1 MAEFLALRGCAAFSA
16 SRLARLQKAVG
27 ETVSGLGLAAEH
39 WYFMELEAPLNADD
53 TARLKDLLG
62 IPGQLPA
69 APGGRLL
76 LVTPRLGTISPWSSK
91 ATDIARNCGFA
102 LVKRLERGTAFH
114 VSGAGG
120 DDSQESAL
128 ARRLHDRMTESVL
141 TSIDAARALFH
152 HVAPQP
158 LATVDLLG
166 GGRGAL
172 VEANVELGL
181 ALSDDEIDYLV
192 ENFARLCR
200 NPSDVELMMFAQAN
214 SEHCRH
220 KIFNATWTVDGVDQP
235 MSLFG
240 MIRETHRAHPQG
252 TVVAYSDNAAVIEG
266 ASIRRFHPRADRG
279 YAYSDQ
285 LTHMLAK
292 VETHNHPTAIS
303 PFAGAATG
311 SGGEIR
317 DEGATGRGSK
327 PKAGLCG
334 FSVSDLRIPGYP
346 QPWES
351 GYGKPDRI
359 ASALDIMIEGPL
371 GAAAFNNEFGRPNLA
386 GYFRSFEQEFSGE
399 MRGYHKPIM
408 IAGGIGNIAAEDSF
422 KLKFPAGSLLIQ
434 LGGPGMLIG
443 LGGGAASSMATGANT
458 ADLDFASVQRGNP
471 EMQRRA
477 QEVIDRCWQMSGQQG
492 GNPILAIHDVGA
504 GGISNAMPELAHDA
518 GCGAAIDLRALPS
531 EEPGMS
537 PREIW
542 SNEAQERYVLAIAPE
557 RLAEFRAL
565 CRRER
570 CPCAVL
576 GVATDDGRLSV
587 KDDHFGNLPVD
598 MPMEVLLGKAP
609 KLHRD
614 ARRKLVSMPPL
625 NVAEIDLQEAALRV
639 LRLPAV
645 ASKNFLVTI
654 GDRSVGGLTARDQ
667 MVGPWQVPVA
677 DVAVTAMGFD
687 TLRGECFA
695 MGERT
700 PLALLDP
707 AASGRMAVGEAITNL
722 VAADVGDIGRIKLSA
737 NWMAAAGHGNEDAA
751 LFDTVRAVGIDFCPA
766 LGVSIPVGKDS
777 LSMRTK
783 WEEQGMAKQ
792 VTAPLSLIVTAFAP
806 VDDLRRTL
814 TPQLRPDAEVG
825 ETELVLIDLGF
836 GRNRLGGSALAQV
849 YGVSGDQPP
858 DAEAASLKA
867 FFGAMQSL
875 KREGRVLAY
884 HDRSDGGLFA
894 AVCEMS
900 FAAHVGVSLNL
911 DGLCYDPLMNDVDG
925 SERFPQIAGRLRDR
939 IIAALFSEELGAVL
953 QIRRE
958 DRTAAMQTLRDAGLG
973 SCTHFIGTTNTAD
986 EVRVWRNAKLAFSA
1000 RRADL
1005 QRTWSEVSFQI
1016 ARLRDDPA
1024 CADEEF
1030 DALLDGDNPGLSMTL
1045 VTSAGKAG
1053 SQSIAP
1059 SPGEGDGGRARIGP
1073 QAIRGQRPRIA
1084 ILREQGVNGHV
1095 EMAAAFERAGFAPY
1109 DVHMSDLQTGR
1120 VHLADFK
1127 GLAACGGFSYGDVLG
1142 AGQGWAKSVLFN
1154 NRLREEFTTFFG
1166 RGDSFALGVCN
1177 GCQMM
1182 AHLAPIIPGAQDWPT
1197 FRRNRSEQFE
1207 ARVVMVEIPPSPS
1220 ILLAGMA
1227 GSKLPVVV
1235 SHGEGRAEFAGGGA
1249 GKALVALRYI
1259 DNRGAV
1265 ASAYPFNP
1273 NGSPLGLAGVTTADG
1288 RFTIM
1293 MPHPER
1299 TFRSVQMSWQPP
1311 GLGDDAPW
1319 LAMFRNARRWLA

>member
-1 MAEFLALRGCAAFSA
+1 M
-16 SRLARLQKAVG
+16 
-27 ETVSGLGLAAEH
+27 
-39 WYFMELEAPLNADD
+39 
-53 TARLKDLLG
+53 
-62 IPGQLPA
+62 
-69 APGGRLL
+69 
-76 LVTPRLGTISPWSSK
+76 VTPRLGTISPWSSK

-102 LVKRLERGTAFH
+102 NVKRIERGTAFH
-114 VSGAGG
+114 VSGAIGG
-120 DDSQESAL
+120 EREKSAL
-128 ARRLHDRMTESVL
+128 ATRLHDRMTESVL
-141 TSIDAARALFH
+141 DSIDAARALFQ

-158 LATVDLLG
+158 LSTVDLLA
-166 GGRGAL
+166 GGRDAL
-172 VEANVELGL
+172 VKANVELGL
-181 ALSDDEIDYLV
+181 ALSADEIDYLA
-192 ENFARLCR
+192 ENFGKLQR
-200 NPSDVELMMFAQAN
+200 NPTDVELMMFAQAN

-220 KIFNATWTVDGVDQP
+220 KIFNASWTVDGVDQP
-235 MSLFG
+235 LSLFG
-240 MIRETHRAHPQG
+240 MIRETHKAHPDG

-266 ASIRRFHPRADRG
+266 AAIRRFYPRADGG
-279 YAYSDQ
+279 YEYGEET
-285 LTHMLAK
+285 THILAK

-303 PFAGAATG
+303 PFPGAATG

-334 FSVSDLRIPGYP
+334 FSVSDLKIPGYA

-351 GYGKPDRI
+351 NYGKPERI
-359 ASALDIMIEGPL
+359 ASALDIMIEGPI

-386 GYFRSFEQEFSGE
+386 GYFRSFEQEFNGE

-408 IAGGIGNIAAEDSF
+408 IAGGLGNIAADHAF
-422 KLKFPAGSLLIQ
+422 KIRFPAGSLLIQ

-471 EMQRRA
+471 EIQRRA
-477 QEVIDRCWQMSGQQG
+477 QEVIDRCWQQG
-492 GNPILAIHDVGA
+492 DGNPILAIHDVGA

-518 GCGAAIDLRALPS
+518 GCGAAFDLRALPS

-557 RLAEFRAL
+557 RLEEFRAL
-565 CRRER
+565 CERER
-570 CPCAVL
+570 CPFAVL
-576 GVATDDGRLSV
+576 GVATDDGQLTV
-587 KDDHFGNLPVD
+587 KDDHFGNKPVD

-614 ARRKLVSMPPL
+614 ARRHQVVMPPL
-625 NVAEIDLQEAALRV
+625 DVAGIDLKEAALRI

-645 ASKNFLVTI
+645 ASKNFLITI
-654 GDRSVGGLTARDQ
+654 GDRSVGGFTARDQ

-677 DVAVTAMGFD
+677 DVAVTAMGYD

-700 PLALLDP
+700 PLALLDA
-707 AASGRMAVGEAITNL
+707 AASGRMAVGEALTNL
-722 VAADVGDIGRIKLSA
+722 AAADVGDIGRVKLSA
-737 NWMAAAGHGNEDAA
+737 NWMAAAGHGHEDAA
-751 LFDTVRAVGIDFCPA
+751 LFDTVKAVGLEFCPA

-783 WEEQGMAKQ
+783 WEGNGEEQGVAKQ
-792 VTAPLSLIVTAFAP
+792 VTAPLSLIVSAFAP
-806 VDDLRRTL
+806 VGDVRRTL

-825 ETELVLIDLGF
+825 ETELVLIDLGE

-849 YGVSGDQPP
+849 HGVSGDLPP
-858 DAEAASLKA
+858 DADAASLKA
-867 FFGAMQSL
+867 FFGAIQAL
-875 KREGRVLAY
+875 NRDGKILAY

-894 AVCEMS
+894 TVCEMS
-900 FAAHVGVSLNL
+900 FASHVGISLNL

-925 SERFPQIAGRLRDR
+925 SERFPQIAGRQRDR
-939 IIAALFSEELGAVL
+939 VITALFNEELGAVL

-958 DRTAAMQTLRDAGLG
+958 DRTAVMQTLRDAGLG
-973 SCTHFIGTTNTAD
+973 ACTHAIGTTNTAD
-986 EVRVWRNAKLAFSA
+986 EVRVWRNAKTVFAA
-1000 RRADL
+1000 HRNEL
-1005 QRTWSEVSFQI
+1005 QRVWSEGSFQI

-1024 CADEEF
+1024 CAQEEF
-1030 DALLDGDNPGLSMTL
+1030 DALLDADNPGLSMTL
-1045 VTSAGKAG
+1045 KLESG
-1053 SQSIAP
+1053 AP
-1059 SPGEGDGGRARIGP
+1059 FVATGARP
-1073 QAIRGQRPRIA
+1073 KIA

-1109 DVHMSDLQTGR
+1109 DVHMSDLQAGR
-1120 VHLADFK
+1120 VHLASFS

-1154 NRLREEFTTFFG
+1154 DRLRDEFAAFFN
-1166 RGDSFALGVCN
+1166 RADSFALGVCN

-1197 FRRNRSEQFE
+1197 FQRNRSEQFE

-1235 SHGEGRAEFAGGGA
+1235 SHGEGRAEFAAGQG
-1249 GKALVALRYI
+1249 GKALAAMRYI
-1259 DNRGAV
+1259 DNRGAT
-1265 ASAYPFNP
+1265 ATTYPFNP
-1273 NGSPLGLAGVTTADG
+1273 NGSPDGIAGVTTADG

-1311 GLGDDAPW
+1311 GLGEDAPW
-1319 LAMFRNARRWLA
+1319 LAMFRNARRWLG

>member
-1 MAEFLALRGCAAFSA
+1 MAEFLALRGSAAFSA
-16 SRLARLQKAVG
+16 SRLARLQQAVG
-27 ETVSGLGLAAEH
+27 ETISGIRLAAEH
-39 WYFMELEAPLNADD
+39 WYFVEIDAPLNADEQG
-53 TARLKDLLG
+53 RLKDLLG
-62 IPGQLPA
+62 IPVKLPL
-69 APGGRLL
+69 APDGDLL

-91 ATDIARNCGFA
+91 ATDIARNCGF
-102 LVKRLERGTAFH
+102 VTVRRVERAVAYHAAFRVSSKLGQKLCEAVSPGGTA
-114 VSGAGG
+114 
-120 DDSQESAL
+120 L
-128 ARRLHDRMTESVL
+128 AARLHDRMTESVL
-141 TSIDAARALFH
+141 DSVDAAAALFH

-158 LATVDLLG
+158 LTSIDLLG
-166 GGRGAL
+166 GGRDAL
-172 VEANVELGL
+172 VDANTELGL
-181 ALSDDEIDYLV
+181 ALSADEMDYLV
-192 ENFARLCR
+192 ENFARLQR
-200 NPSDVELMMFAQAN
+200 NPTDVELMMFAQAN

-220 KIFNATWTVDGVDQP
+220 KIFNASWTVDGEHQP
-235 MSLFG
+235 LSLFG
-240 MIRETHRAHPQG
+240 MIRETHKAHPEG

-266 ASIRRFHPRADRG
+266 ASIRRFYPRADG
-279 YAYSDQ
+279 AYAYSEQ
-285 LTHMLAK
+285 TTHILAK

-303 PFAGAATG
+303 PFPGAATG

-334 FSVSDLRIPGYP
+334 FSVSDLRIPGYA
-346 QPWES
+346 QAWES
-351 GYGKPDRI
+351 NYGKPERI

-386 GYFRSFEQEFSGE
+386 GYFRSFEQDFNGE

-408 IAGGIGNIAAEDSF
+408 IAGGMGNIAAEDSF
-422 KLKFPAGSLLIQ
+422 KIKFPAGTLLIQ

-443 LGGGAASSMATGANT
+443 LGGGAASSMATGSNT

-471 EMQRRA
+471 EIQRRA
-477 QEVIDRCWQMSGQQG
+477 QEVIDRCWQQG
-492 GNPILAIHDVGA
+492 DSNPILAIHDVGA

-518 GCGAAIDLRALPS
+518 GRGAAFDLRAIPS

-557 RLAEFRAL
+557 RLPEFRSL
-565 CRRER
+565 CERER
-570 CPCAVL
+570 CPFAVL
-576 GVATDDGRLSV
+576 GVATDDGQLTV
-587 KDDHFGNLPVD
+587 KDDHFGNMPVD

-614 ARRKLVSMPPL
+614 AQRQAVSMPPL
-625 NVAEIDLQEAALRV
+625 NVADIDLQEAALRV

-645 ASKNFLVTI
+645 ASKNFLITI

-677 DVAVTAMGFD
+677 DVAVTTMGYD
-687 TLRGECFA
+687 TLCGECFA

-700 PLALLDP
+700 PLALLDAP
-707 AASGRMAVGEAITNL
+707 ASGRMAVGEAITNL
-722 VAADVGDIGRIKLSA
+722 AAAAIGEMSGDIGRIKLSA
-737 NWMAAAGHGNEDAA
+737 NWMAAAGHGHEDAA
-751 LFDTVRAVGIDFCPA
+751 LFDTVKAVGIDFCPA

-783 WEEQGMAKQ
+783 WDEQGAQKQ

-806 VDDLRRTL
+806 VEDVRRTL
-814 TPQLRPDAEVG
+814 TPQLRPDAEAG

-849 YGVSGDQPP
+849 YGVSGDLTP

-867 FFGAMQSL
+867 FFGAIQGL
-875 KREGRVLAY
+875 NRDGRILAY

-894 AVCEMS
+894 TVCEMS
-900 FAAHVGVSLNL
+900 FAAHVGVSLDL
-911 DGLCYDPLMNDVDG
+911 DGLCDG
-925 SERFPQIAGRLRDR
+925 SSL
-939 IIAALFSEELGAVL
+939 AALFNEELGAVL
-953 QIRRE
+953 QIRRA
-958 DRTAAMQTLRDAGLG
+958 DRPIVVRTLRDAGLDG
-973 SCTHFIGTTNTAD
+973 CTHVIGITNAAD
-986 EVRVWRNAKLAFSA
+986 EVRISRKAKTIFTA
-1000 RRADL
+1000 RRHDL

-1016 ARLRDDPA
+1016 ARLRDDPV
-1024 CADEEF
+1024 CVQEEF
-1030 DALLDGDNPGLSMTL
+1030 DALLDADNPGLSMVPT
-1045 VTSAGKAG
+1045 VSAGAAG
-1053 SQSIAP
+1053 SQSIAL
-1059 SPGEGDGGRARIGP
+1059 SPGEGDGGRAQVLP
-1073 QAIRGQRPRIA
+1073 QTIRGQRPRIA

-1109 DVHMSDLQTGR
+1109 DVHMSDLQAGR
-1120 VHLADFK
+1120 VHLAGFK

-1154 NRLREEFTTFFG
+1154 NRLRDEFAAFFG
-1166 RGDSFALGVCN
+1166 RADSFALGVCN

-1182 AHLAPIIPGAQDWPT
+1182 AHLAPIIPGAEQWPT
-1197 FRRNRSEQFE
+1197 FQRNRSEQFE
-1207 ARVVMVEIPPSPS
+1207 ARVVMVEIPQSAS
-1220 ILLAGMA
+1220 IFLAGMA

-1235 SHGEGRAEFAGGGA
+1235 SHGEGRAEFAA
-1249 GKALVALRYI
+1249 SQTGKALVAMRYI

-1265 ASAYPFNP
+1265 ATSYPFNP
-1273 NGSPLGLAGVTTADG
+1273 NGSPDGLAGVTTADG

-1299 TFRSVQMSWQPP
+1299 TFRTVQMSWHPA

-1319 LAMFRNARRWLA
+1319 LAMFRNARRWLG